1 MHNRKERD
9 IMNNK
14 ELLNM
19 QTVKA
24 LAKDLIV
31 EWAACKCADTCRGCE
46 YNEFCVKIAELAKV
60 VRK

>member
-1 MHNRKERD
+1 
-9 IMNNK
+9 MNNK